1 MRTKSPLQLLTIL
14 LVFSFV
20 LSSAAGQTR
29 RLLSHRENLPTQISS
44 DKAII
49 YTLGVQEL
57 RNGEEV
63 FDVAEELMVERGID
77 LESDDYPG
85 TGANTKHKP
94 KSPPGA
100 T

>member
-1 MRTKSPLQLLTIL
+1 MRSKSPLQLLTIL

-29 RLLSHRENLPTQISS
+29 RLLSHKENLPTQISS
-44 DKAII
+44 DK
-49 YTLGVQEL
+49 GVQEL

-63 FDVAEELMVERGID
+63 FDVAEELMVERRID
-77 LESDDYPG
+77 LESNDYPG
-85 TGANTKHKP
+85 TGANNKHDP

-100 T
+100 P